1 MGEQDSQLLVERA
14 RSGDAA
20 ALEELFRSEQPVVT
34 RLCRRMLG
42 DSAAAEDARHEIFLR
57 LGRGLAGYD
66 PKQPFRR
73 WLLAVAMMPSPLGM
87 ALAAERSTAIL
98 EAIDA
103 LPPRYRAP
111 LVLRYFSDLDYDAI
125 ADALGV
131 SRGQVGSLLFRAK
144 RMLRERVGAEE
155 AK

>member
-1 MGEQDSQLLVERA
+1 
-14 RSGDAA
+14 
-20 ALEELFRSEQPVVT
+20 
-34 RLCRRMLG
+34 
-42 DSAAAEDARHEIFLR
+42 
-57 LGRGLAGYD
+57 
-66 PKQPFRR
+66 
-73 WLLAVAMMPSPLGM
+73 M